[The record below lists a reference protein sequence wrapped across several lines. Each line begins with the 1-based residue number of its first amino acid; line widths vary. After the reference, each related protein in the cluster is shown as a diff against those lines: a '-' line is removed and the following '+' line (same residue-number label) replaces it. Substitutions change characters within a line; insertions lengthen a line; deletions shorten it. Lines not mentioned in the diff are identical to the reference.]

1 MDKEIS
7 KPDLKSPLI
16 PIPENGTGNSG
27 KPNNE
32 SRRDSSEISAELSKQ
47 VQLAGP
53 LVVVSLLQYSLQ
65 MISLMF
71 IGHLG
76 ELSLSS
82 ASMASSFAGVTG
94 FSFMVSPITDTQQ
107 RNGKCTGNIL
117 RSSLW
122 SKTVLHA
129 GRTHAK
135 SNGRSHG
142 NGHSHSP
149 HMVFNSKN
157 IHSLW
162 PRPRN
167 LNPSGIY
174 ARWLIPSVFP
184 YGLLQCQLR
193 FLQTQNHVKPLL
205 ASTSIASFVHAL
217 VCWVLVFRLGMG
229 SRGAALSIAISYWL
243 NVVVLA
249 IYIKF
254 SPLCQK
260 TWTGFSKEGMKD
272 LVGFLSLGVPSALMV
287 CLEHWSY
294 EALVLMSGLLPNP
307 QLETSMMSVSLNTS
321 SLIFRIPYGF
331 GGAVSTRVANEL
343 GAGKPKAARLAV
355 QVVVVLAIAEGLLL
369 SLILVATRGVWG
381 YLFTNEDEVVK
392 YIAAAI
398 MPVLAV
404 SNFMDGIQ
412 GVLSGAARGC
422 GWQKIG
428 AYVNLGAYYLV
439 GLPSAIILTFVF
451 HFGGKGLWIGIIGGS
466 SLQGLL
472 LLAFTMRTDWELQ
485 ARKAGDRVNASSIP
499 IDMAAA

>member
-53 LVVVSLLQYSLQ
+53 LVVVSLLQVQFTDDLSHVHRPSWGAFSLQ
-65 MISLMF
+65 CIN
-71 IGHLG
+71 
-76 ELSLSS
+76 
-82 ASMASSFAGVTG
+82 G
-94 FSFMVSPITDTQQ
+94 FLLRRSHRFQLHV

-129 GRTHAK
+129 GRTHAE

-142 NGHSHSP
+142 NGCSHSP

-167 LNPSGIY
+167 LNPSGDLCSL
-174 ARWLIPSVFP
+174 ADPERFP
-184 YGLLQCQLR
+184 LR
-193 FLQTQNHVKPLL
+193 PPPVPIAFFADAKSRL
-205 ASTSIASFVHAL
+205 A
-217 VCWVLVFRLGMG
+217 WG
-229 SRGAALSIAISYWL
+229 RGAALSIAISYWL
-243 NVVVLA
+243 NV
-249 IYIKF
+249 
-254 SPLCQK
+254 
-260 TWTGFSKEGMKD
+260 EGMKD

-392 YIAAAI
+392 YIAAI

-451 HFGGKGLWIGIIGGS
+451 HFGGK
-466 SLQGLL
+466 
-472 LLAFTMRTDWELQ
+472 